1 MQEEQETKNKEIP
14 LLPYCKVVEQDDLK
28 LALEV
33 AYIAG
38 SRIGGVLVSGH
49 RGTGKSTMVRAFAQ
63 MMYGSLPITLPINAT
78 EDRVVGS
85 YFVDKLLQG
94 KGEWQEGLLVQAN
107 NKILYID
114 EVNLLDDHIVNII
127 LDTAATGKLSIQR
140 QGADKTVDTR
150 FLLVGTMNPEEGH
163 LRPQLRDRFGLMV
176 QVTTKPASRAKI
188 LKTVLGFDI
197 ALAQYEKGELH
208 EFVVNGR
215 AEDAKKKN
223 ELEAAKARVH
233 TLNMPDEV
241 SQRCVAIAEK
251 FEAVGHRGDYM
262 MALAARALAAREGV
276 DTTSLAHLQRVAPFV
291 LAHRRPRREEW
302 TEEDDKQLQ
311 SLFEQAEIA

>member
-1 MQEEQETKNKEIP
+1 MQEEQETKNKETPI
-14 LLPYCKVVEQDDLK
+14 LPYCKVVGQDDLK

-49 RGTGKSTMVRAFAQ
+49 RGTGKSTTVRAFAQ

-85 YFVDKLLQG
+85 YYVRELLQG
-94 KGEWQEGLLVQAN
+94 KSKWQKGLLVQAN

-176 QVTTKPASRAKI
+176 QVTTKPASRAEI
-188 LKTVLGFDI
+188 LKTVLEFDI
-197 ALAQYEKGELH
+197 ALAEYEKGELH
-208 EFVVNGR
+208 EFIVNGR
-215 AEDAKKKN
+215 AEDAKTKT
-223 ELEAAKARVH
+223 ELETAKARVH
-233 TLNMPDEV
+233 TVQVPDEV
-241 SQRCVAIAEK
+241 SQHCVAIAEK

-262 MALAARALAAREGV
+262 MALAARALAASEGA
-276 DTTSLAHLQRVAPFV
+276 DATSLAHLQRVAPFI

-311 SLFEQAEIA
+311 SLFEQVESA

>member
-233 TLNMPDEV
+233 TRL
-241 SQRCVAIAEK
+241 
-251 FEAVGHRGDYM
+251 
-262 MALAARALAAREGV
+262 
-276 DTTSLAHLQRVAPFV
+276 LQ
-291 LAHRRPRREEW
+291 
-302 TEEDDKQLQ
+302 
-311 SLFEQAEIA
+311 

>member
-1 MQEEQETKNKEIP
+1 MQKELETLSKEIP
-14 LLPYCKVVEQDDLK
+14 ILPYCKVVGHDDLK

-33 AYIAG
+33 AYVAG
-38 SRIGGVLVSGH
+38 SRMGGVLVSGH
-49 RGTGKSTMVRAFAQ
+49 RGTGKSTTVRAFAQ

-85 YFVDKLLQG
+85 YYVDKLLQG
-94 KGEWQEGLLVQAN
+94 QDDWQDGLLVQAN

-127 LDTAATGKLSIQR
+127 LDTAAAGKLSIQR

-163 LRPQLRDRFGLMV
+163 LRPQLRDRFGMIV
-176 QVTTKPASRAKI
+176 QVTTKPTSRAKI
-188 LKTVLGFDI
+188 LKTVLEFDI
-197 ALAQYEKGELH
+197 ALTDYEKGELH
-208 EFVVNGR
+208 EFITNGR
-215 AEDAKKKN
+215 NEDAKIKT
-223 ELEAAKARVH
+223 ELESAKARVH
-233 TLNMPDEV
+233 TIKVSDEV
-241 SQRCVAIAEK
+241 SQRCVTVAEK
-251 FEAVGHRGDYM
+251 FESVGHRGDYM
-262 MALAARALAAREGV
+262 MALAARALAARQGA
-276 DTTSLAHLQRVAPFV
+276 DATSLDHVQQVAPFV

-302 TEEDDKQLQ
+302 TEEDDKELQ